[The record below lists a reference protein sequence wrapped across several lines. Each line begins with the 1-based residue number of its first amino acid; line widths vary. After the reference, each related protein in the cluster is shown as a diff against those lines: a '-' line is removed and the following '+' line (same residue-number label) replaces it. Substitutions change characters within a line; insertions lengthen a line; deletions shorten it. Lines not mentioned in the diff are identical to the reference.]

1 MNTKK
6 YMISLK
12 ENLFLYPSLKN
23 RLKEYVKYIC
33 FKDVK
38 LLTFLFTIY
47 CGERGTLFGT
57 SFKLF
62 EASLVA
68 QLVKNLPAM
77 RETWVGSLGWE
88 DPLEKGKST
97 HPSILAWKIP
107 WTVQSMGPQ
116 RVRHD

>member
-1 MNTKK
+1 
-6 YMISLK
+6 MISLK
-12 ENLFLYPSLKN
+12 ENLLLYPSLKN

-47 CGERGTLFGT
+47 CGEKGTLFGT

-68 QLVKNLPAM
+68 QLVKNPPSMWAT
-77 RETWVGSLGWE
+77 RVTSLGWE
-88 DPLEKGKST
+88 DPLEKGKAT
-97 HPSILAWKIP
+97 HTSILAWRIP
-107 WTVQSMGPQ
+107 WTI
-116 RVRHD
+116 